1 MGYGILIRMEQSLHT
16 PPTLEELKHVRKKM
30 RRVDIEHKEK
40 LSFLERIAV
49 GISKCIGSAG
59 FFLILIC
66 ITIVWL
72 AWNMVGPLAL
82 RFDPYPAFVLWLF
95 IINIFQLMVMP
106 LLMISQNLNSRH
118 SDARA
123 EADFDINTKAEFE
136 IEVVLQH
143 LENQNKMILEILH
156 RLEHRH

>member
-1 MGYGILIRMEQSLHT
+1 MEKFLHQ
-16 PPTLEELKHVRKKM
+16 PPTLEELKHLRKKM
-30 RRVDIEHKEK
+30 RRTDIEHKEK
-40 LSFLERIAV
+40 LSFLERGAV
-49 GISKCIGSAG
+49 FVASHVGSPG
-59 FFLILIC
+59 FFVIIFC
-66 ITIVWL
+66 WTVVWL
-72 AWNMVGPLAL
+72 GWNTIAPVSV

-95 IINIFQLMVMP
+95 ISNMFQIFLMP
-106 LLMISQNLNSRH
+106 LLMIGQNLNSRH

-156 RLEHRH
+156 RLEHRK

>member
-1 MGYGILIRMEQSLHT
+1 MKDTSLHQ
-16 PPTLEELKHVRKKM
+16 PPTLDELKHLRKKM
-30 RRVDIEHKEK
+30 RRVDIEQKEK
-40 LSFLERIAV
+40 LSFLERIAIF
-49 GISKCIGSAG
+49 ISDHVGSAT

-66 ITIVWL
+66 VTISWL
-72 AWNMVGPLAL
+72 GWNMLAPEGM

-95 IINIFQLMVMP
+95 IINIFQLMMMP
-106 LLMISQNLNSRH
+106 LLMISQNLNGRH

-143 LENQNKMILEILH
+143 LENQNAMILQILE
-156 RLEHRH
+156 RLENKR